1 MGKFQVAAIFSDNM
15 VLQRKK
21 NVKIFGQGED
31 LSRVSLDFM
40 GRNYTTYVKEGKWSI
55 ILPPMSAGVG
65 YEMRITSNED
75 SLLFHNIAIGE
86 VYLAGGQSN
95 MEMELRNC
103 KDGLEMLQ
111 NDIDPNVR
119 YYYTMKNAVINEN
132 FYEME
137 AKSGWSE
144 FNEDNAKAWSGVGY
158 IFGKRLAKELGVTV
172 GIIGCNW
179 GGTSA
184 SCWMSKEAL
193 LEDRELK
200 SYIEEYESA
209 IEGISELEQI
219 DAYNDYL
226 EYHATWENKSAKL
239 YEENPDISWE
249 EVISICGENK
259 WPGPMGSVN
268 PYRPSGLYECMIM
281 RIVPYT
287 LRGFIYYQGESDDH
301 KPHMYQKLLTR
312 LIKQWR
318 DEWEDLE
325 LPFLLVQLPMHRYKA
340 DPDKKNWCLI
350 REAQMNTFKTIKNTG
365 IAVCLDC
372 GEFNEIHPKDKTPVG
387 ERLAL
392 QALAHVHYKINEF
405 EAFGPIYKSHVYKDG
420 EIEITFDYASDGFI
434 IKGEGGFE
442 IAGLDE
448 DYKVADINI
457 VKDKIYVSSKEIDKP
472 IFVRYCWTNY
482 GEVTLYGKNGIPL
495 APFRF

>member
-1 MGKFQVAAIFSDNM
+1 MGIFQVAAIFSDNM

-21 NVKIFGQGED
+21 NVKVFGQGEE
-31 LSRVSLDFM
+31 LSIVSLDFM
-40 GRNYTTYVKEGKWSI
+40 GRNYTTVVKDNKWCI

-65 YEMRITSNED
+65 YEMRITSNND
-75 SLLFHNIAIGE
+75 SILFHNIAIGE
-86 VYLAGGQSN
+86 VYLAGGHSN

-111 NDIDPNVR
+111 NDREPNVR
-119 YYYTMKNAVINEN
+119 YYYTMKNAVIDDN

-137 AKSGWSE
+137 SKTAWSE
-144 FNEDNAKAWSGVGY
+144 FSEENAKAWSAVAY

-172 GIIGCNW
+172 GIVGCNW

-193 LEDRELK
+193 LEDRELS
-200 SYIEEYESA
+200 SYIEEYEKS
-209 IEGISELEQI
+209 IEGISESEQI
-219 DAYNDYL
+219 DEYNDYL
-226 EYHATWENKSAKL
+226 EYHAAWEEESAKL
-239 YEENPDISWE
+239 YEENQDISWE

-259 WPGPMGSVN
+259 WPGPMGIVN
-268 PYRPSGLYECMIM
+268 PYRPSGLYECMIK
-281 RIVPYT
+281 RIMPYT
-287 LRGFIYYQGESDDH
+287 LGGIIYYQGESDDH

-312 LIKQWR
+312 LIKQLR
-318 DEWEDLE
+318 DDQEDLE
-325 LPFLLVQLPMHRYKA
+325 LPFLIVQLPMHRYKA

-392 QALAHVHYKINEF
+392 QALYHIYEKINDF
-405 EAFGPIYKSHVYKDG
+405 EAFGPIYKSHVYKNS
-420 EIEITFDYASDGFI
+420 EIEITFHYASDGFI
-434 IKGEGGFE
+434 VNGEPYFE
-442 IAGLDE
+442 IAGLDG

-457 VKDKIYVSSKEIDKP
+457 MKDKIYVSSKAIDKP